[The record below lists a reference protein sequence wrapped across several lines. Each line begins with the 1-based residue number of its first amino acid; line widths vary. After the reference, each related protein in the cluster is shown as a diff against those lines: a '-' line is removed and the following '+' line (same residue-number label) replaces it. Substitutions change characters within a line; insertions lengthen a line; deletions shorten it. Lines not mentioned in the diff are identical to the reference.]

1 MPVAGAVLPWA
12 RVGSLS
18 FTGTDG
24 GGLLTLILA
33 IVALVAVAVW
43 RGRRWVLIFSVIAAV
58 LSGLIVMVNVSDVSR
73 LASGF
78 DIVST
83 GPGLWISA
91 IAVALWTL
99 ASIVALARAKTF
111 RPTVSVLDPSGLPA
125 ARVGRPDGLS
135 GFAGRCSGRQQ
146 ASS

>member
-1 MPVAGAVLPWA
+1 MNDSFPPAVPTVASTSKPRWPFPPLLIGLGVSMALTMLGAVLPWA

-33 IVALVAVAVW
+33 IVTLVAVAVW

-58 LSGLIVMVNVSDVSR
+58 LAGLIVMVNLSDVSR
-73 LASGF
+73 LAGGF

-99 ASIVALARAKTF
+99 VSIVALARAKTF
-111 RPTVSVLDPSGLPA
+111 RPTV
-125 ARVGRPDGLS
+125 
-135 GFAGRCSGRQQ
+135 
-146 ASS
+146 